1 MSRTKRHLDGKDG
14 ECYRTQKRGTEE
26 PMADLVRFGVSLERK
41 LLDQFDDLIRE
52 KNYTNRSEALRDL
65 IRQELVLKAW
75 GENRNVA
82 GAITYVYD
90 HHQRELLNRI
100 LDIQH
105 DFQNLIISSQHVHL
119 DHDNCLEIVAVRGKA
134 SEIRHLANKLR
145 AVKGVRHG
153 TLSMS
158 GTGES
163 RT

>member
-1 MSRTKRHLDGKDG
+1 MEK
-14 ECYRTQKRGTEE
+14 
-26 PMADLVRFGVSLERK
+26 PMADIVRFGVSLDRK
-41 LLDQFDDLIRE
+41 LLDRFDALIRE
-52 KNYTNRSEALRDL
+52 KNYTNRSEAIRDL

-134 SEIRHLANKLR
+134 SEINHLADMLR

-158 GTGES
+158 GTGEGQ
-163 RT
+163 T

>member
-1 MSRTKRHLDGKDG
+1 MSRIKRDLDRTDR
-14 ECYRTQKRGTEE
+14 ECYEVQKRGMKN
-26 PMADLVRFGVSLERK
+26 PMAEIVRFGVSLDRK
-41 LLDQFDDLIRE
+41 LLDRFDALIRA

-75 GENRNVA
+75 DEDRNVA

-134 SEIRHLANKLR
+134 SEINRLADMLR

-158 GTGES
+158 GTGEG

>member
-1 MSRTKRHLDGKDG
+1 M
-14 ECYRTQKRGTEE
+14 QKRGMKN
-26 PMADLVRFGVSLERK
+26 PMAEIVRFGVSLDRK
-41 LLDQFDDLIRE
+41 LLDRFDALIRA

-75 GENRNVA
+75 DEDRNVA

-134 SEIRHLANKLR
+134 SEINRLADMLR

-158 GTGES
+158 GAEEG

>member
-1 MSRTKRHLDGKDG
+1 
-14 ECYRTQKRGTEE
+14 
-26 PMADLVRFGVSLERK
+26 MAEIVRFGVSLDRK
-41 LLDQFDDLIRE
+41 LLDRFDALIRA

-75 GENRNVA
+75 DEDRNVA

-134 SEIRHLANKLR
+134 SEINRLADMLR

-158 GTGES
+158 GTGEG

>member
-1 MSRTKRHLDGKDG
+1 MKN
-14 ECYRTQKRGTEE
+14 
-26 PMADLVRFGVSLERK
+26 PMAEIVRFGVSLDRK
-41 LLDQFDDLIRE
+41 LLDRFDALIRA

-75 GENRNVA
+75 DEDRNVA

-134 SEIRHLANKLR
+134 SEINRLADMLR

-158 GTGES
+158 GTGEG